1 MVVIV
6 RLRTIRDAGAG
17 SDRGNVTPPLQ
28 PKRYNRKLTFLI
40 EISTSRSKSRSKTPD
55 DRRRFREGS
64 MERGGGDKE
73 RRRFTETD
81 GPADESEPAKAPNG
95 TAVELSDVVPN
106 GSLADGIE

>member
-1 MVVIV
+1 
-6 RLRTIRDAGAG
+6 
-17 SDRGNVTPPLQ
+17 
-28 PKRYNRKLTFLI
+28 
-40 EISTSRSKSRSKTPD
+40 
-55 DRRRFREGS
+55 